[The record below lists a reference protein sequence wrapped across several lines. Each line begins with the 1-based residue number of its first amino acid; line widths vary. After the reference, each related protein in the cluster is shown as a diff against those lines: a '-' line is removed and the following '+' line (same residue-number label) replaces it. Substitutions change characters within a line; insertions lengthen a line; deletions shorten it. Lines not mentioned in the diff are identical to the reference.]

1 MNLFREY
8 LEALINLFFPN
19 ICCSCNSFLLHGEEL
34 VCTKCLYNL
43 PKTNFHE
50 ECDNI
55 VEQIFWGRADV
66 KRATSFFYYVKGMHH
81 QKLIHKMKYQGTKE
95 LGVVLGQYFG
105 SFLTGTLFSET
116 DMIIPVPLH
125 PSKLKKRGFNQS
137 EWIGKGLATALA
149 TPLKTNILVRKI
161 SSSTQTRKSR
171 IERWENVKNI
181 FEVRNKALIENR
193 KILLVDD
200 IITTGATLE
209 SCAHAL
215 LEVKG
220 VELYVATLG
229 YASLS

>member
-8 LEALINLFFPN
+8 FEALINLFFPN
-19 ICCSCNSFLLHGEEL
+19 ICCSCNGFLLQGEEL
-34 VCTKCLYNL
+34 VCRKCLYNL
-43 PKTNFHE
+43 PKTNFHDE
-50 ECDNI
+50 KDNI

-66 KRATSFFYYVKGMHH
+66 KRATAFFYYVKGMKH

-105 SFLTGTLFSET
+105 SFLTNTLFGEA

-125 PSKLKKRGFNQS
+125 PSKLKKRGYNQS
-137 EWIGKGLATALA
+137 DWIGKGLSTALSI
-149 TPLKTNILVRKI
+149 PLRTKILVRKT

-181 FEVRNKALIENR
+181 FDVRNKKSIENK

-215 LEVKG
+215 LEVQG
-220 VELYVATLG
+220 VEIYVATLG